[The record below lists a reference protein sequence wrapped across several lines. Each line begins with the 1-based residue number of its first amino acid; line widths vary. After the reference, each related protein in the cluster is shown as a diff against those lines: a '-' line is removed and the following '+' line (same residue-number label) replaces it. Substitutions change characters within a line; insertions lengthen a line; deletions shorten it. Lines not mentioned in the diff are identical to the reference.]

1 MNTAPINLSPK
12 SRFQQSQDNVSR
24 HRALLETREFERAS
38 DFALVQF
45 CAGLSESIKDMNSAA
60 IAGMKLQGA
69 FEYAHTFRNL
79 GEIPPRP
86 PLAITKDNL
95 DHKV

>member
-24 HRALLETREFERAS
+24 HRAMLETREFERAT
-38 DFALVQF
+38 DFSMVQY
-45 CAGLSESIKDMNSAA
+45 CAVLAESVKDMNSAA

-69 FEYAHTFRNL
+69 FEYAHAFRSL